1 MNNIKQIGLVI
12 LNISIPPLLYLL
24 IIFYI
29 FFAHGSGNGADM
41 YVKTYGKYLMLGYFL
56 IGIVHIFLVYKYLT
70 IQKQI
75 KLILAIILLAI
86 YAYIAFTNY

>member
-1 MNNIKQIGLVI
+1 MKNIKQIGLVI

-29 FFAHGSGNGADM
+29 FFAHGSGNGADI
-41 YVKTYGKYLMLGYFL
+41 YVKTYGKYIMTGYFL
-56 IGIVHIFLVYKYLT
+56 TGIVHIFLVYKYLT

-75 KLILAIILLAI
+75 KLILATILLAI